1 MNEPVFQQLT
11 ERNVIRTG
19 QLHHWQ
25 LFQRRQILR
34 FVDAALSFNSLFEF
48 SKPGDTH

>member
-1 MNEPVFQQLT
+1 MNESVFQQLT
-11 ERNVIRTG
+11 ERNVLRTDNCITG
-19 QLHHWQ
+19 SY
-25 LFQRRQILR
+25 FQRRQIFR